1 MKKLLPF
8 ILVTL
13 FFLPEAIQ
21 AQVAT
26 DSVCIYYKQGHREID
41 TDYKDN
47 QVQLA
52 RFLQVVRD
60 AHQKDIIDQLI
71 INSYSSPDG
80 ISLYNKRLS
89 GYRAECVS
97 QYLIQHTGVPERLI
111 KKQANGIAW
120 KQLRDLVA
128 VSEVPYRNEVLHI
141 IDHTPEWIYDA
152 SHRIVDG
159 KKKQLMDLH
168 YGIPYR
174 YMYEHLFPQLRSS
187 VAVSLYLHTTDNR
200 ETVAGNT
207 GIPTGTQPADS
218 LSAAAGETATIQDVP
233 SKEEEPV
240 QPEAESPMRWGEEEA
255 VQRLAIKTNLL
266 YDAILMPSLEVEYR
280 INDRWSVNLEGDMA
294 WWKNDGK
301 HKYYQLATIS
311 PEGRYWFKTRK
322 PWHGHYIGLFGGFT
336 WYDLENGKRGYK
348 GEAEMAGLSYGYMWP
363 IGKRISLETG
373 VGVGFLHTRYE
384 EYLPLEGHYVYQQ
397 TKQTNYFGP
406 LKLKLALVWRLWNEK
421 KKGEIQ

>member
-1 MKKLLPF
+1 MKKLLSF
-8 ILVTL
+8 ILITL
-13 FFLPEAIQ
+13 FFLPEASH

-41 TDYKDN
+41 TDYKNN

-52 RFLQVVRD
+52 RFLQVVRE
-60 AHQKDIIDQLI
+60 AQQKNIIDQLI
-71 INSYSSPDG
+71 IDSYSSPDG
-80 ISLYNKRLS
+80 ISHYNKRLS

-97 QYLIQHTGVPERLI
+97 QYLVQHTGVPEQLI
-111 KKQANGIAW
+111 KKRANGIAW
-120 KQLRDLVA
+120 KQLHDLVA

-152 SHRIVDG
+152 NHRIVDG

-187 VAVSLYLHTTDNR
+187 VAVSLYLHTTDDR
-200 ETVAGNT
+200 EIAAGNT
-207 GIPTGTQPADS
+207 DIPTGTQSADS
-218 LSAAAGETATIQDVP
+218 LAATVEEKATAQNVQ
-233 SKEEEPV
+233 SKEEE
-240 QPEAESPMRWGEEEA
+240 AM
-255 VQRLAIKTNLL
+255 QRLAIKTNLL

-373 VGVGFLHTRYE
+373 VGIGFLHTRYE

-421 KKGEIQ
+421 KKGGIQ

>member
-1 MKKLLPF
+1 MKKLLSF
-8 ILVTL
+8 ILITL
-13 FFLPEAIQ
+13 FFLPEASH

-41 TDYKDN
+41 TYYKNN

-52 RFLQVVRD
+52 RFLQVVRE
-60 AHQKDIIDQLI
+60 AQQKNIIDQLV

-80 ISLYNKRLS
+80 ISHYNKRLS

-97 QYLIQHTGVPERLI
+97 QYLIQHTGVPEQLI
-111 KKQANGIAW
+111 KKRANGIAW

-152 SHRIVDG
+152 NHRIVDG

-187 VAVSLYLHTTDNR
+187 VAVSLYLHTTDDR
-200 ETVAGNT
+200 EIAAGNT
-207 GIPTGTQPADS
+207 DIPTDTQPADS
-218 LSAAAGETATIQDVP
+218 LAATVEEKATAQNVQ
-233 SKEEEPV
+233 SKEEETI
-240 QPEAESPMRWGEEEA
+240 
-255 VQRLAIKTNLL
+255 QRLAIKTNLI

-421 KKGEIQ
+421 KKGGIQ

>member
-1 MKKLLPF
+1 MKKLLSF
-8 ILVTL
+8 ILITL
-13 FFLPEAIQ
+13 FFLPEASH

-41 TDYKDN
+41 TDYKNN

-52 RFLQVVRD
+52 RFLQVVRE
-60 AHQKDIIDQLI
+60 AQQKNIIDQLI

-80 ISLYNKRLS
+80 ISHYNKRLS

-97 QYLIQHTGVPERLI
+97 QYLVQHTGVPEQLI
-111 KKQANGIAW
+111 KKRANGIAW

-152 SHRIVDG
+152 NHRIVDG

-187 VAVSLYLHTTDNR
+187 VAVSLYLHTTDDR
-200 ETVAGNT
+200 EIAAGNT
-207 GIPTGTQPADS
+207 GTPTGTQPADS
-218 LSAAAGETATIQDVP
+218 LAATVEETATAQNVQ
-233 SKEEEPV
+233 SKEAAEEAMPL
-240 QPEAESPMRWGEEEA
+240 EEEEA
-255 VQRLAIKTNLL
+255 MQRLAIKTNLL

-421 KKGEIQ
+421 KKGGIQ

>member
-1 MKKLLPF
+1 MKKLLSF
-8 ILVTL
+8 ILITL
-13 FFLPEAIQ
+13 FFLPEASH

-41 TDYKDN
+41 TDYKNN

-52 RFLQVVRD
+52 RFLQVVRE
-60 AHQKDIIDQLI
+60 AQQKNIIDQLI

-80 ISLYNKRLS
+80 ISHYNKRLS

-97 QYLIQHTGVPERLI
+97 QYLVQHTGVPEQLI
-111 KKQANGIAW
+111 KKRANGIAW

-152 SHRIVDG
+152 NHRIVDG

-168 YGIPYR
+168 HGIPYR

-187 VAVSLYLHTTDNR
+187 VAVSLYLHTTDDR
-200 ETVAGNT
+200 EIATGNT
-207 GIPTGTQPADS
+207 DIPTSTQPADS
-218 LSAAAGETATIQDVP
+218 LAATVEETATAQNVQ
-233 SKEEEPV
+233 SKEAAEEAVPL
-240 QPEAESPMRWGEEEA
+240 EEEEA

-373 VGVGFLHTRYE
+373 VGIGFLHTRYE

-421 KKGEIQ
+421 KKGGIQ

>member
-1 MKKLLPF
+1 MKKLLSF
-8 ILVTL
+8 ILITL
-13 FFLPEAIQ
+13 FFLPEASH

-41 TDYKDN
+41 TDYKNN

-52 RFLQVVRD
+52 RFLQVVRE
-60 AHQKDIIDQLI
+60 AQQKNIIDQLI
-71 INSYSSPDG
+71 IDSYSSPDG
-80 ISLYNKRLS
+80 ISHYNKRLS

-97 QYLIQHTGVPERLI
+97 QYLVQHTGVPEQLI
-111 KKQANGIAW
+111 KKRANGIAW
-120 KQLRDLVA
+120 KQLHDLVA

-152 SHRIVDG
+152 NHRIADG

-187 VAVSLYLHTTDNR
+187 VAVSLYLHTTDDR
-200 ETVAGNT
+200 EIAAGNT

-218 LSAAAGETATIQDVP
+218 LAATVEETATAQNVQ
-233 SKEEEPV
+233 SKEAAEEAVPL
-240 QPEAESPMRWGEEEA
+240 EEEEA

-421 KKGEIQ
+421 KKGGIQ

>member
-1 MKKLLPF
+1 MKKLLSF
-8 ILVTL
+8 ILITL
-13 FFLPEAIQ
+13 FFLPEASH

-41 TDYKDN
+41 TDYKNN

-52 RFLQVVRD
+52 RFLQVVRE
-60 AHQKDIIDQLI
+60 AQQKNIIDQLI

-80 ISLYNKRLS
+80 ISHYNKRLS

-97 QYLIQHTGVPERLI
+97 QYLVQHTGVPEQLI
-111 KKQANGIAW
+111 KKRANGIAW

-152 SHRIVDG
+152 NHRIVDG

-187 VAVSLYLHTTDNR
+187 VAVSLYLHTTDDR
-200 ETVAGNT
+200 EIAAGNT
-207 GIPTGTQPADS
+207 GTPTGTQPADS
-218 LSAAAGETATIQDVP
+218 LAATVKETATAQNVQ
-233 SKEEEPV
+233 SKEEEPI
-240 QPEAESPMRWGEEEA
+240 QLEEEEEA

-421 KKGEIQ
+421 KKGGIQ